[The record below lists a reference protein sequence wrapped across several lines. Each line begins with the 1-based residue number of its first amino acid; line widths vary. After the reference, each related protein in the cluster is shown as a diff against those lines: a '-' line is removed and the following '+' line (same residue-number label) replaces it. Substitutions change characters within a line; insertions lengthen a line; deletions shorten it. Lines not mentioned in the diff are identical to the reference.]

1 MRARRSV
8 FSPPLYRQL
17 VPKTPEQG
25 FALRALFRVGIKLS
39 PYGIGQ
45 WFFAVSMVNTDRNQ
59 SGKPAR
65 SDWFTETR
73 LHPGEHMSSPE
84 RAVPQIDDSAPA
96 GNETVWEDQDTS
108 LRKPPQSFFQPA
120 ITARQRYNE
129 TNAAGAFIVDRKKP
143 VRSVPTEDK
152 LLVGREEAASM
163 LSISCRALDYLVANK
178 QLSTRRIG
186 ARVLIPISDLRRF
199 SRGDHPE
206 PLAG

>member
-1 MRARRSV
+1 M
-8 FSPPLYRQL
+8 F
-17 VPKTPEQG
+17 
-25 FALRALFRVGIKLS
+25 
-39 PYGIGQ
+39 
-45 WFFAVSMVNTDRNQ
+45 
-59 SGKPAR
+59 
-65 SDWFTETR
+65 
-73 LHPGEHMSSPE
+73 SPE

-163 LSISCRALDYLVANK
+163 LSISV
-178 QLSTRRIG
+178 
-186 ARVLIPISDLRRF
+186 
-199 SRGDHPE
+199 E
-206 PLAG
+206 PWTT